1 MIQRL
6 ITPFLCL
13 VAVLALAACGANTV
27 PLAGTITDSYT
38 GQPLAA
44 ATLTIGS
51 NSVPLKAD
59 GSYSTTAWQPDDT
72 VAVAMPGYD
81 PVTLALREIVPER
94 PATGTSVALD
104 IELRPN
110 TLAGTVSSK
119 ATKQPLVNAL
129 VAVQIVSGTE
139 TVTLAQAT
147 TDANGAYQLSDL
159 PEQFTLLVQATDHAL
174 LEEPL
179 TRTTSYDAAL
189 SPNVLSGTIT
199 DQLSGEPI
207 VGVKIVAGTA
217 QTTTGSD
224 GSYRLA
230 DIPADATEV
239 TIEADGY
246 APITEPLDLVASQT
260 LAAVLRPNTLQGV
273 LVDRDTGEPIP
284 HATIIATEGLTT
296 TAVSSVRIDRSTDG
310 TFKLN
315 NVPESG
321 YIQVLAPG
329 YRKAVYEIKPGSI
342 PSQIGLEPFKARAI
356 YVKTST
362 AAYMPE
368 VLEEFWQ
375 KIDETE
381 LNALVID
388 LKSDNMV
395 DLGLIYYQ
403 SNVPIIREL
412 GTSRDLMDIRGI
424 LAEAKRRNVY
434 TIARIHVF
442 SHDNLLAETR
452 PDWAAQDKAGCVPN
466 ENRKCN
472 GPVFYA
478 DWDIAWLDPWNRDV
492 WEYNIQLGVEAA
504 QLGFDEVQ
512 FDYIRFPS
520 DAVNIKNMV
529 LSQPTSWRE
538 NPDAMYNNIVEF
550 MTLAHKAMND
560 HGAFFSVDVFGYA
573 TWEPQASIGQRADKM
588 AEHADYICPMIYP
601 SHFST
606 NELGLDNAS
615 AHPYRIIEES
625 LIRGQ
630 ALMGDARAKQ
640 RPWLQAFTLLWV
652 PEHLKVRYGDF
663 EVREQIDA
671 TENSPYGYGWS
682 LWDPDNHF
690 EWGALKPAA
699 QTGAAGQ

>member
-13 VAVLALAACGANTV
+13 IAVLALAACGANTV
-27 PLAGTITDSYT
+27 PLQGTITDSYT

-44 ATLTIGS
+44 ATLTIDTS
-51 NSVPLKAD
+51 RVPLNAD
-59 GSYSTTAWQPDDT
+59 GSYSTTAWQRDDS
-72 VAVAMPGYD
+72 VAVALPGYD
-81 PVTLALREIVPER
+81 PVTISLKDIVAEK
-94 PATGTSVALD
+94 PAAGTSVVLD
-104 IELRPN
+104 VELRPN
-110 TLAGTVSSK
+110 TLAGVVRSS
-119 ATKQPLVNAL
+119 ATDQPLANAL

-147 TDANGAYQLSDL
+147 TDANGAYQLSDV

-174 LEEPL
+174 LAEPL
-179 TRTTSYDAAL
+179 ARTTSYDAAL
-189 SPNVLSGTIT
+189 RPNVLSGTIT

-207 VGVKIVAGTA
+207 AGVKIVAGTA
-217 QTTTGSD
+217 RATTGSD
-224 GSYRLA
+224 GSYRLD
-230 DIPADATEV
+230 DIPADATQV
-239 TIEADGY
+239 TIEIDGY
-246 APITEPLDLVASQT
+246 ASVTEPLDLAARQT
-260 LAAVLRPNTLQGV
+260 LAVVLRPNTLQGS
-273 LVDRDTGEPIP
+273 LVDQDTGEPIP
-284 HATIIATEGLTT
+284 HATIIATEALTT

-310 TFKLN
+310 AFKLDD
-315 NVPESG
+315 VPESG
-321 YIQVLAPG
+321 YVQVLAPG

-362 AAYMPE
+362 AAYQPKVM
-368 VLEEFWQ
+368 EEFWQ

-381 LNALVID
+381 LNAMVID
-388 LKSDNMV
+388 IKSDNMV

-424 LAEAKRRNVY
+424 LAEAKRRNIY

-452 PDWAAQDKAGCVPN
+452 PDWAAQDETGCVPN

-472 GPVFYA
+472 GPIFYA

-492 WEYNIQLGVEAA
+492 WDYNIQLGVEAA

-529 LSQPTSWRE
+529 LSRPTSWRE
-538 NPDAMYNNIVEF
+538 DPDAMYNNIVEL

-573 TWEPQASIGQRADKM
+573 TWNPQASIGQRADLM

-625 LIRGQ
+625 LIRGH
-630 ALMGDARAKQ
+630 ALIGDARAKQ